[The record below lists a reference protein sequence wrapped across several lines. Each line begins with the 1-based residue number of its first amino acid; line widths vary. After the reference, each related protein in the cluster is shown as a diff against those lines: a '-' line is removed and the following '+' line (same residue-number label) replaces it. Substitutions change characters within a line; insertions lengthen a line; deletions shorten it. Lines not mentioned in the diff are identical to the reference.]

1 MKLTTLEAIIS
12 LKESSQVEYKKAKN
26 DFPNKAISSVEV
38 IHHWGETYDIIKH
51 LFYKDTSDL

>member
-26 DFPNKAISSVEV
+26 DFPQKMHGNHILHSLILQVAI
-38 IHHWGETYDIIKH
+38 
-51 LFYKDTSDL
+51 